1 MPEPQGTPG
10 AASPAAETTSAA
22 TESTQYGF
30 SYEYGVDIYDGGE
43 EKWRPIRFISSVNP
57 TVSPKEVDAATYDDN
72 GADHPV
78 RVGETPSLSFYV
90 QMHRL
95 TDGQFL
101 PEVEQLLAATRPD
114 AVGSLGVVKVRYYD
128 KPVNHNPNPQ
138 EAYELIATVSAERA
152 ATGNAELSG
161 WNFTLNGQGARKTIV
176 NPAPKP
182 QHTITERL

>member
-10 AASPAAETTSAA
+10 VTSETASATT
-22 TESTQYGF
+22 EPTQYGF
-30 SYEYGVDIYDGGE
+30 SYEYGVDIELSDE
-43 EKWRPIRFISSVNP
+43 WKPIRFISSVNP

-101 PEVEQLLAATRPD
+101 PEVEQLLAATRPN

-138 EAYELIATVSAERA
+138 EAYELTATVSAERA
-152 ATGNAELSG
+152 ATGNAELGG
-161 WNFTLNGQGARKTIV
+161 WNFTLNGQGARKKIV

-182 QHTITERL
+182 QLPSTERF

>member
-1 MPEPQGTPG
+1 MPEPQGMPG
-10 AASPAAETTSAA
+10 ATTSST

-30 SYEYGVDIYDGGE
+30 SYEYGVDIELGN
-43 EKWRPIRFISSVNP
+43 KWQPIRFISSVNP

-95 TDGQFL
+95 NTGDFL
-101 PEVEQLLAATRPD
+101 PEVEALLSATAPD

-128 KPVNHNPNPQ
+128 KPVKGKPNPK
-138 EAYELIATVSAERA
+138 EAYEITATVSVERA

-161 WNFTLNGQGARKTIV
+161 WNFTLNGQGARKRIV
-176 NPAPKP
+176 NPETTKAQPA
-182 QHTITERL
+182 

>member
-10 AASPAAETTSAA
+10 ATSETTSA
-22 TESTQYGF
+22 TEEKTQYGF
-30 SYEYGVDIYDGGE
+30 SYEYGVDIKLGNE
-43 EKWRPIRFISSVNP
+43 WKPIRFISSVNP
-57 TVSPKEVDAATYDDN
+57 TVSPKEVDAATYDDH

-95 TDGQFL
+95 GNGLFL
-101 PEVEQLLAATRPD
+101 PEVETLLAATHPN

-128 KPVNHNPNPQ
+128 KPVQGKPNPD
-138 EAYELIATVSAERA
+138 EAYELLATVSAERA

-161 WNFTLNGQGARKTIV
+161 WNFTLNGQGPRTKIS
-176 NPAPKP
+176 NPTQPAVLPA
-182 QHTITERL
+182 

>member
-1 MPEPQGTPG
+1 MPETSGTPG
-10 AASPAAETTSAA
+10 VTTSPT

-30 SYEYGVDIYDGGE
+30 SYEYGVDIYDDVSNE
-43 EKWRPIRFISSVNP
+43 WRPIRFISSVNP

-95 TDGQFL
+95 NTGNFL
-101 PEVEQLLAATRPD
+101 PEVEALLAATRPD
-114 AVGSLGVVKVRYYD
+114 AVGSLGAVQVRYYD
-128 KPVNHNPNPQ
+128 KPVNGKPNAK
-138 EAYELIATVSAERA
+138 EAYEITATVSVERA

-161 WNFTLNGQGARKTIV
+161 WNFTLNGQGARKQIV
-176 NPAPKP
+176 NPETTKVQPA
-182 QHTITERL
+182 

>member
-1 MPEPQGTPG
+1 MPETSGTPG
-10 AASPAAETTSAA
+10 VPTSPA

-30 SYEYGVDIYDGGE
+30 SYEYGVDIWITD
-43 EKWRPIRFISSVNP
+43 KWQPIRFISSVNP

-95 TDGQFL
+95 TSGNFL
-101 PEVEQLLAATRPD
+101 PEVEALLAATRPD

-128 KPVNHNPNPQ
+128 KPVKGTPNSK
-138 EAYELIATVSAERA
+138 EAYELTATVSAERA
-152 ATGNAELSG
+152 STGNAELSG
-161 WNFTLNGQGARKTIV
+161 WNFTLNGQGARKGIT
-176 NPAPKP
+176 NPA
-182 QHTITERL
+182 HA

>member
-10 AASPAAETTSAA
+10 DTTETTSA
-22 TESTQYGF
+22 TEEKTQYGF

-43 EKWRPIRFISSVNP
+43 SKWMPIRFISSVNP

-95 TDGQFL
+95 ASGDFL
-101 PEVEQLLAATRPD
+101 PEVEALLAATRPN

-128 KPVNHNPNPQ
+128 KPVRGEPNAR
-138 EAYELIATVSAERA
+138 EAYEFNATVSAERA
-152 ATGNAELSG
+152 ATGNSELSG
-161 WNFTLNGQGARKTIV
+161 WNFTLNGQGVRTKIT
-176 NPAPKP
+176 NPASTLPAAA
-182 QHTITERL
+182 

>member
-1 MPEPQGTPG
+1 MGSELS
-10 AASPAAETTSAA
+10 ATTSP
-22 TESTQYGF
+22 TEPTQDGF
-30 SYEYGVDIYDGGE
+30 SYEYGVDIWLTD
-43 EKWRPIRFISSVNP
+43 KWQPIRFVSSVNP

-95 TDGQFL
+95 ASGSFL
-101 PEVEQLLAATRPD
+101 PEVEALLAATRPD

-128 KPVNHNPNPQ
+128 KPVQGKPNPK
-138 EAYELIATVSAERA
+138 EAYELTATVSAERA
-152 ATGNAELSG
+152 STGNAELSG

-176 NPAPKP
+176 NPASTNPLP
-182 QHTITERL
+182 A

>member
-10 AASPAAETTSAA
+10 AASPAA
-22 TESTQYGF
+22 TEPTQYGF
-30 SYEYGVDIYDGGE
+30 SYEYGVDIYDADKN
-43 EKWRPIRFISSVNP
+43 KWLPIRFISSVNP

-95 TDGQFL
+95 ASGKFL
-101 PEVEQLLAATRPD
+101 PEVEALLAATRPD
-114 AVGSLGVVKVRYYD
+114 AVGSLGAVQVRYYD
-128 KPVNHNPNPQ
+128 KPVKGKPNPD

-152 ATGNAELSG
+152 STANSELGG
-161 WNFTLNGQGARKTIV
+161 WNFTLNGQGSRIKIT
-176 NPAPKP
+176 NPAPANP
-182 QHTITERL
+182 A

>member
-10 AASPAAETTSAA
+10 ATSPAA
-22 TESTQYGF
+22 TEPTQYGF
-30 SYEYGVDIYDGGE
+30 SYEYGVDIYDDE
-43 EKWRPIRFISSVNP
+43 VNDWRPIRFISSVNP

-95 TDGQFL
+95 GSGKFL
-101 PEVEQLLAATRPD
+101 PEVEVLLAATRPD

-128 KPVNHNPNPQ
+128 KPVKGTPNPK
-138 EAYELIATVSAERA
+138 EAYEMTATVSAERA

-161 WNFTLNGQGARKTIV
+161 WNFTLNGQGARKQIT
-176 NPAPKP
+176 NPAKP
-182 QHTITERL
+182 AVLHA

>member
-10 AASPAAETTSAA
+10 AASPAPENAPS

-30 SYEYGVDIYDGGE
+30 SYEYGVDIQIE
-43 EKWRPIRFISSVNP
+43 NRWQPIRFISSVNP

-95 TDGQFL
+95 NNGKFL
-101 PEVEQLLAATRPD
+101 PEVETLLAATRPD
-114 AVGSLGVVKVRYYD
+114 AVGANGTVKVRYYD
-128 KPVNHNPNPQ
+128 KPVSGASNPD

-152 ATGNAELSG
+152 ATGNAELGG
-161 WNFTLNGQGARKTIV
+161 WNFTLNGQGQRKKIT
-176 NPAPKP
+176 NPAPG
-182 QHTITERL
+182 TSLA

>member
-10 AASPAAETTSAA
+10 ATSETASAV
-22 TESTQYGF
+22 TEPTQYGF
-30 SYEYGVDIYDGGE
+30 SYEYGVDIYDEGKS
-43 EKWRPIRFISSVNP
+43 KWQPIRFISSVNP

-95 TDGQFL
+95 NNGNFL
-101 PEVEQLLAATRPD
+101 PEVEKLLAATRPD
-114 AVGSLGVVKVRYYD
+114 AVGSLGTVRVRYYD
-128 KPVNHNPNPQ
+128 KPAKGSPNPN

-152 ATGNAELSG
+152 ATGNAELGG
-161 WNFTLNGQGARKTIV
+161 WNFTLNGQGPRKEIA
-176 NPAPKP
+176 NPAPG
-182 QHTITERL
+182 TSLA

>member
-10 AASPAAETTSAA
+10 AASPAV
-22 TESTQYGF
+22 TEVTQYGF
-30 SYEYGVDIYDGGE
+30 SYEYGVDIWLTD
-43 EKWRPIRFISSVNP
+43 KWQPIRFVSSVNP

-95 TDGQFL
+95 ASGNFL
-101 PEVEQLLAATRPD
+101 PEVEALLAATRPD

-128 KPVNHNPNPQ
+128 KPVKGKPNSK
-138 EAYELIATVSAERA
+138 EAYELTATVSAERA
-152 ATGNAELSG
+152 STGNAELSG
-161 WNFTLNGQGARKTIV
+161 WNFTLNGQGARKGIT
-176 NPAPKP
+176 NPAP
-182 QHTITERL
+182 TNSVA

>member
-22 TESTQYGF
+22 TERTQYGF
-30 SYEYGVDIYDGGE
+30 SYEYGVDIKINNE
-43 EKWRPIRFISSVNP
+43 WKPIRFISSVNP

-95 TDGQFL
+95 ESGKFL
-101 PEVEQLLAATRPD
+101 PEVETLLAATRPD
-114 AVGSLGVVKVRYYD
+114 AVGSLGAVQVRYYD
-128 KPVNHNPNPQ
+128 KPVKGKPNPD
-138 EAYELIATVSAERA
+138 EAYEMIATVSAERA
-152 ATGNAELSG
+152 ATGNAELGG
-161 WNFTLNGQGARKTIV
+161 WNFTLNGQGPRVKIA
-176 NPAPKP
+176 NPAKP
-182 QHTITERL
+182 ATLPA

>member
-10 AASPAAETTSAA
+10 AASPATATT
-22 TESTQYGF
+22 EPTQYGF
-30 SYEYGVDIYDGGE
+30 SYEYGVDIYDDTTN
-43 EKWRPIRFISSVNP
+43 KWQPIRFISSVNP

-95 TDGQFL
+95 NTGKFL
-101 PEVEQLLAATRPD
+101 PEVETLLAATRPD
-114 AVGSLGVVKVRYYD
+114 AVGANGTVKVRYYD
-128 KPVNHNPNPQ
+128 KPVIGASNPD

-152 ATGNAELSG
+152 ATGNAELGG
-161 WNFTLNGQGARKTIV
+161 WNFTLNGQGQRKKIA
-176 NPAPKP
+176 NPAPG
-182 QHTITERL
+182 TSLA

>member
-10 AASPAAETTSAA
+10 ATTETT

-30 SYEYGVDIYDGGE
+30 SYEYGVDIWLTD
-43 EKWRPIRFISSVNP
+43 KWQPIRFVSSVNP

-95 TDGQFL
+95 ASGNFL
-101 PEVEQLLAATRPD
+101 PEVEALLAATRPD

-128 KPVNHNPNPQ
+128 KPVKGKPNSK
-138 EAYELIATVSAERA
+138 EAYELTATVSAERA
-152 ATGNAELSG
+152 STGNAELSG
-161 WNFTLNGQGARKTIV
+161 WNFTLNGQGARKGIT
-176 NPAPKP
+176 NPAP
-182 QHTITERL
+182 TNSVA

>member
-10 AASPAAETTSAA
+10 AASPAAENTPP
-22 TESTQYGF
+22 TEYTQYGF
-30 SYEYGVDIYDGGE
+30 SYEYGVDIYSEGDA
-43 EKWRPIRFISSVNP
+43 KWLPIRFISSVNP

-95 TDGQFL
+95 ESGEFL
-101 PEVEQLLAATRPD
+101 PEVETLLAATRPN

-128 KPVNHNPNPQ
+128 KPVNHNPNPL
-138 EAYELIATVSAERA
+138 EAYELTATVSVERA

-161 WNFTLNGQGARKTIV
+161 WNFTLNGQGARKKIT
-176 NPAPKP
+176 NPAPKLP
-182 QHTITERL
+182 DRERL

>member
-10 AASPAAETTSAA
+10 VTSETASATT
-22 TESTQYGF
+22 EPTQYGF
-30 SYEYGVDIYDGGE
+30 SYEYGVDIQIE
-43 EKWRPIRFISSVNP
+43 NRWQPIRFISSVNP

-95 TDGQFL
+95 NSGKFL
-101 PEVEQLLAATRPD
+101 PEVEELLAATRPG
-114 AVGSLGVVKVRYYD
+114 AVGSDGVVKVRYYD
-128 KPVNHNPNPQ
+128 KPVAGTPNPD

-161 WNFTLNGQGARKTIV
+161 WNFTLNGQGPRKSIT
-176 NPAPKP
+176 NPMPTPA
-182 QHTITERL
+182 

>member
-10 AASPAAETTSAA
+10 ATSPAA
-22 TESTQYGF
+22 TEPTQYGF
-30 SYEYGVDIYDGGE
+30 SYEYGVDIWLTD
-43 EKWRPIRFISSVNP
+43 KWQPIRFVSSVNP

-95 TDGQFL
+95 ASGNFL
-101 PEVEQLLAATRPD
+101 PEVEALLAATRPD

-128 KPVNHNPNPQ
+128 KPVKGKPNSK
-138 EAYELIATVSAERA
+138 EAYELTATVSAERA
-152 ATGNAELSG
+152 STGNAELSG
-161 WNFTLNGQGARKTIV
+161 WNFTLNGQGARKGIT
-176 NPAPKP
+176 NPAP
-182 QHTITERL
+182 TDSVA

>member
-10 AASPAAETTSAA
+10 AASPAV
-22 TESTQYGF
+22 TEVTQYGF
-30 SYEYGVDIYDGGE
+30 SYEYGVDIQIE
-43 EKWRPIRFISSVNP
+43 NRWQPIRFISSVNP

-95 TDGQFL
+95 NNGKFL
-101 PEVEQLLAATRPD
+101 PEVETLLAATRPD
-114 AVGSLGVVKVRYYD
+114 AVGANGTVKVRYYD
-128 KPVNHNPNPQ
+128 KPVSGASNPD

-152 ATGNAELSG
+152 ATGNAELGG
-161 WNFTLNGQGARKTIV
+161 WNFTLNGQGQRKKIT
-176 NPAPKP
+176 NPAPG
-182 QHTITERL
+182 ISLA

>member
-10 AASPAAETTSAA
+10 AASATTSAT
-22 TESTQYGF
+22 TEPTQYGF
-30 SYEYGVDIYDGGE
+30 SYEYGVDLWLE
-43 EKWRPIRFISSVNP
+43 NNWQPIRFISSVNP

-90 QMHRL
+90 QMHRRENGL
-95 TDGQFL
+95 FL
-101 PEVEQLLAATRPD
+101 PEVEVLLSATRPE

-128 KPVNHNPNPQ
+128 KPVNGLPNPN
-138 EAYELIATVSAERA
+138 EAYELTATVSAERA

-161 WNFTLNGQGARKTIV
+161 WNFTLNGQGPRTKIG
-176 NPAPKP
+176 NPATPAVLP
-182 QHTITERL
+182 A

>member
-10 AASPAAETTSAA
+10 AASPASGTT
-22 TESTQYGF
+22 EPTQYGF
-30 SYEYGVDIYDGGE
+30 SYEYGVDIYNKE
-43 EKWRPIRFISSVNP
+43 RNEWQPIRFISSVNP
-57 TVSPKEVDAATYDDN
+57 TVSPKEVDAATYDDR

-95 TDGQFL
+95 STGKFL
-101 PEVEQLLAATRPD
+101 PEVEILLSATRPD

-128 KPVNHNPNPQ
+128 KPVAGTPNPD

-161 WNFTLNGQGARKTIV
+161 WNFTLNGQGPRKSIM
-176 NPAPKP
+176 NPTPA
-182 QHTITERL
+182 LA

>member
-10 AASPAAETTSAA
+10 VTSETASATT
-22 TESTQYGF
+22 EPTQYGF
-30 SYEYGVDIYDGGE
+30 SYEYGVDIQIE
-43 EKWRPIRFISSVNP
+43 NKWQPIRFISSVNP

-95 TDGQFL
+95 NNGKFL
-101 PEVEQLLAATRPD
+101 PEVEALLAATRPD
-114 AVGSLGVVKVRYYD
+114 AVGSLGVVNVRYYD
-128 KPVNHNPNPQ
+128 KPVAGASNPD
-138 EAYELIATVSAERA
+138 EAYELTATVSAERA

-161 WNFTLNGQGARKTIV
+161 WNFTLNGQGPRRKIG
-176 NPAPKP
+176 NPAPG
-182 QHTITERL
+182 TSLA